1 MDLLYTFLFYFHV
14 VVVLSFY
21 SHTHTLTT
29 HSHNHLFTHSLTHL
43 LTVSGMLRMTARS
56 MTAARVDSSMSVPR
70 NIACAAFS
78 ALCRNSHALT
88 CARTCTCAFRTRT
101 CTCSRRGLSTSS
113 DTGTGTGSA
122 AKQRVLSGIQPT
134 GKLHIGNYAGE
145 TSLQ

>member
-1 MDLLYTFLFYFHV
+1 MWLSSCCRVVNRKFLHPFP
-14 VVVLSFY
+14 
-21 SHTHTLTT
+21 T
-29 HSHNHLFTHSLTHL
+29 HSLTHSFITHSLIYSLTHL
-43 LTVSGMLRMTARS
+43 LTVSGMFRMTARS

-88 CARTCTCAFRTRT
+88 CARTCTCAFRTPT

-113 DTGTGTGSA
+113 GTGTGSV